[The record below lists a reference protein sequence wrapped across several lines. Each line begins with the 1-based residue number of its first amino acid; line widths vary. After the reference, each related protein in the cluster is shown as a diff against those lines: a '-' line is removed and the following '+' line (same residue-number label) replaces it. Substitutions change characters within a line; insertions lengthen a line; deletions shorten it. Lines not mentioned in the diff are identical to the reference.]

1 MIAINKMFKISQKLL
16 FTTKPN
22 KNDIQIKFIVENVLL
37 VQKIAHNMRFNHA
50 IVIIPVNDI

>member
-22 KNDIQIKFIVENVLL
+22 KNDIQIKFIVENVFL
-37 VQKIAHNMRFNHA
+37 V
-50 IVIIPVNDI
+50 